1 MKHIARQLLC
11 LLLAVCLCAG
21 MICVTTAASTEEL
34 PPMGSLARKVVDSC
48 EYTLDLGNWSTVA
61 SEGGAGHLQGICTD
75 DEGNYLYASFTN
87 MLVKVDMHTGRIAG
101 TVTGLAA
108 GSISSGAHIGD
119 ICYYDG
125 KIYGSLEYKAS
136 ERWYIC
142 VFNGD
147 KITEMDM
154 PYTTPGV
161 MYGLYV
167 PQVGDDFRNELTA
180 GEHSNSAASM
190 GHRYGTGGID
200 GITFG
205 TLPGRGYDTNGDG
218 TVDQSTGDK
227 RYMIVTYG
235 PYGNAQRY
243 DNENFV
249 FLVYDPENITS
260 DNLLPFTED
269 LLTQDYTENQK
280 LFYKHKLFCYA
291 GNQTYGVQQLEYDE
305 KTGDLWLECYDRPS
319 GSEFPGTSRYVID
332 GSVPLYMDTVEV
344 GQSVTGD
351 AAGFVTQAEAK
362 ATAACYTDYED
373 ADSDGDKTEQETGWH
388 MTLKCLC
395 GSGKTLQNDHTAQTY
410 GKTGKACKICG
421 KGSQFSTGLRSLGND
436 YFYGATSGSTE
447 VNGKTYQWGTAS
459 LYRLNRDTYIFEKLT
474 EPARLLMSY
483 TMDAADTYEKD
494 GKVYLK
500 DASGNG
506 HDALV
511 EGTYAAIGQGGKEN
525 TALGFCGDQYGSV
538 LDRVAV
544 TAEGMKYIND
554 AVEDTYSYSFWLKN
568 DVEMDRFTP
577 IIGMYRDETLQKGLY
592 DAVFEWRYRTSPT
605 VISHVNT
612 GSPVYETFADGKS
625 YITKPGTSGGD
636 GSTYVIG
643 YWPEPEKAGIGK
655 WTHWVVVKSGSNVVT
670 YQNGV
675 QVNSANRANNT
686 KDDILSAFEI
696 GGYINRNWID
706 SNVRTRL
713 TGLVDDVRIYAGGLT
728 QSEVTRLYNGGA
740 AESAET
746 GTGAVAASSER
757 TFGSYTGE
765 TLAEQ
770 EDPIVYLKM
779 DETGTVKDYSG
790 NDINAET
797 SAYVSAAANKEN
809 QADRSLYFDGRS
821 HVKQTKLS
829 LSKDNTAWLSAQL
842 NATKKLTIS
851 FWMNAAFENSH
862 RMSILGI
869 YDKQGRP
876 MGTFETR
883 GILGQDR
890 RMDGKFA
897 IAFTAAKPYSGS
909 GVIDEKTYEQLA
921 ITDTTTY
928 TIPTDGNYMHYGDKQ
943 IGQWYHVVGELDGTA
958 NTLSLYLDGQL
969 VQQVSIA
976 ADTLGEIG
984 YFQVGQPAGRWYQYE
999 NATNTGENQP
1009 SANSCQGWAMRDG
1022 FSGTI
1027 DEIKIFNRILN
1038 AEEVSALYSTSVEG
1052 HTLTHVEAKDATCA
1066 AGGNIG
1072 YWMCSDEGCGKWFS
1086 DAEGKTVIEDHDSVK
1101 TAIDATKHGQ
1111 NLSKINAVEATCTA
1125 DGVLE
1130 YWTCSACNKNFSNAE
1145 GTEEITDLDTWKTS
1159 DGKIPA
1165 TGHNWSTEWS
1175 SDETHHWH
1183 ACSGCD
1189 EKNDVTTHTPGA
1201 AATEKDP
1208 QTCTVCGYIIASAT
1222 GHIHHTTTQ
1231 VPAVEA
1237 TCVDKG
1243 HRAYYTCSGCS
1254 KLFADENATEEL
1266 TEADVTPKT
1275 DPTNHVGGTEV
1286 LNAKDA
1292 TYTEEGYTGDT
1303 CCKSCHAVIS
1313 YGHVI
1318 PKLTPVPTPIIPVTP
1333 SEPAQLPFNPNAG
1346 ANTTKFPFADVP
1358 SDSWYY
1364 SSVKAAWE
1372 NGLIDGVTANEFKP
1386 NATLTVAQTIKL
1398 AAALHQLDRTGEV
1411 SLKNGGA
1418 NWYDSYVNYAVV
1430 NGIIEKDYANYTK
1443 AQMNAPVT
1451 RGEFV
1456 HIFHGAESTYKAI
1469 NQVADDAIPDVKSG
1483 DAFASDIYEFYRA
1496 GILTGSDAKGTFHP
1510 ASSIK
1515 RSEVATI
1522 LLRMFETSARK
1533 SISLS

>member
-1 MKHIARQLLC
+1 MEQRKFYQPDILSHLAEIVQKNTRAYTTDFDFDAKRLWDSAQETDMERRSFLWMCRLL
-11 LLLAVCLCAG
+11 G
-21 MICVTTAASTEEL
+21 TWCVLERE
-34 PPMGSLARKVVDSC
+34 VF
-48 EYTLDLGNWSTVA
+48 LD
-61 SEGGAGHLQGICTD
+61 D
-75 DEGNYLYASFTN
+75 

-142 VFNGD
+142 VFDGA

-167 PQVGDDFRNELTA
+167 PQVGDDFKNELTA
-180 GEHSNSAASM
+180 GEHRNSATSM

-205 TLPGRGYDTNGDG
+205 TLPGRGYDTTGDG

-999 NATNTGENQP
+999 NAANTGENQP

-1022 FSGTI
+1022 FVGTI
-1027 DEIKIFNRILN
+1027 DEIKIFNRILS
-1038 AEEVSALYSTSVEG
+1038 ADEVSALYSTSVEG

-1066 AGGNIG
+1066 AGGNID
-1072 YWMCSDEGCGKWFS
+1072 YWTCSDEGCGKWFS

-1101 TAIDATKHGQ
+1101 TAIDVAKHGQ

-1125 DGVLE
+1125 DGVQA
-1130 YWTCSACNKNFSNAE
+1130 YWTCSACNKNFSDSE
-1145 GTEEITDLDTWKTS
+1145 GKIVIKDLETWKTGA
-1159 DGKIPA
+1159 GKSSS
-1165 TGHNWSTEWS
+1165 TGHKWSTEWS

-1201 AATEKDP
+1201 AATEEQP
-1208 QTCTVCGYIIASAT
+1208 QTCTECGYVLKQAL
-1222 GHIHHTTTQ
+1222 GHQHVNHLTS
-1231 VPAVEA
+1231 VVEKTA
-1237 TCVDKG
+1237 TCKEEG
-1243 HRAYYTCSGCS
+1243 NIAYWRCECGS
-1254 KLFADENATEEL
+1254 LFKDAAATIMVTAEQV
-1266 TEADVTPKT
+1266 TTPK
-1275 DPTNHVGGTEV
+1275 DLTNHVGGTEV
-1286 LNAKDA
+1286 RDA
-1292 TYTEEGYTGDT
+1292 RAATETSEGYTGDT
-1303 CCKSCHAVIS
+1303 YCLSCKAKIAS
-1313 YGHVI
+1313 GTVI
-1318 PKLTPVPTPIIPVTP
+1318 PKLTPAPAPVIPVTP
-1333 SEPAQLPFNPNAG
+1333 SEPAKNPFNPNAG
-1346 ANTTKFPFADVP
+1346 SNVSKFPFLDVP

-1372 NGLIDGVTANEFKP
+1372 NDLIDGVTANEFKP
-1386 NATLTVAQTIKL
+1386 DATLTVAQTIKL
-1398 AAALHQLDRTGEV
+1398 AAALHQLDKTGTV

-1418 NWYDSYVNYAVV
+1418 NWYDSYVNYAVT

-1456 HIFHGAESTYKAI
+1456 HIFHGAEEAYKAI
-1469 NQVADDAIPDVKSG
+1469 NTVADNAIPDVKAT
-1483 DAFASDIYEFYRA
+1483 DKFAAEIYEFYRA
-1496 GILTGSDAKGTFHP
+1496 GILTGSDAKGTFHS
-1510 ASSIK
+1510 ASTIK

>member
-1 MKHIARQLLC
+1 MF
-11 LLLAVCLCAG
+11 
-21 MICVTTAASTEEL
+21 
-34 PPMGSLARKVVDSC
+34 D
-48 EYTLDLGNWSTVA
+48 
-61 SEGGAGHLQGICTD
+61 GA
-75 DEGNYLYASFTN
+75 
-87 MLVKVDMHTGRIAG
+87 
-101 TVTGLAA
+101 
-108 GSISSGAHIGD
+108 
-119 ICYYDG
+119 
-125 KIYGSLEYKAS
+125 
-136 ERWYIC
+136 
-142 VFNGD
+142 

-167 PQVGDDFRNELTA
+167 PQVGDDFKNELTA
-180 GEHSNSAASM
+180 GEHRNSATSM

-205 TLPGRGYDTNGDG
+205 TLPGRGYDTTGDG

-592 DAVFEWRYRTSPT
+592 DAVFEWRYRTSPA

-625 YITKPGTSGGD
+625 YITKPGTGGGD
-636 GSTYVIG
+636 GSTYVLG
-643 YWPEPEKAGIGK
+643 YSPAPEKAGIGK

-728 QSEVTRLYNGGA
+728 QSEVTKLYNGGA
-740 AESAET
+740 AESAETGT

-757 TFGSYTGE
+757 TFGSYTGK

-770 EDPIVYLKM
+770 EGPIVYLKM
-779 DETGTVKDYSG
+779 DETGRVKDYSG
-790 NDINAET
+790 NNIHAET

-829 LSKDNTAWLSAQL
+829 LSDDNTAWLSAQL
-842 NATKKLTIS
+842 NATKKVTIS

-876 MGTFETR
+876 TGTFETR

-909 GVIDEKTYEQLA
+909 GVIDEKNYEQLA

-928 TIPTDGNYMHYGDKQ
+928 TISTDGSYKHYGDKQ

-984 YFQVGQPAGRWYQYE
+984 YFLVGQPAGRWYQYE
-999 NATNTGENQP
+999 NASNGNENGG
-1009 SANSCQGWAMRDG
+1009 ATDRQGWAMRDG
-1022 FSGTI
+1022 FVGSI

-1038 AEEVSALYSTSVEG
+1038 AEEVSALYSTSVES

-1066 AGGNIG
+1066 AEGNIE
-1072 YWMCSDEGCGKWFS
+1072 YWMCTDEGCGKWFS
-1086 DAEGKTVIEDHDSVK
+1086 DADGKTVIENHDRVK
-1101 TAIDATKHGQ
+1101 VAIDPAKHGQ
-1111 NLSKINAVEATCTA
+1111 NLSKINAVKATCTE
-1125 DGVLE
+1125 DGVNE
-1130 YWTCSACNKNFSNAE
+1130 YWTCSACSKHFSDAE
-1145 GTEEITDLDTWKTS
+1145 GTSVIEDLDAWKTG
-1159 DGKIPA
+1159 DGKISS
-1165 TGHNWSTEWS
+1165 TGHKWSTEWS
-1175 SDETHHWH
+1175 KDETTHWH
-1183 ACSGCD
+1183 KCSVCYAEND
-1189 EKNDVTTHTPGA
+1189 EAAHTPGP
-1201 AATEKDP
+1201 AATEEQP
-1208 QTCTVCGYIIASAT
+1208 QTCTECGYVLKQAL
-1222 GHIHHTTTQ
+1222 GHQHVNHLTSVAEKT
-1231 VPAVEA
+1231 A
-1237 TCVDKG
+1237 TCKEEG
-1243 HRAYYTCSGCS
+1243 NIAYWRCECGS
-1254 KLFADENATEEL
+1254 LFKDAAATIMVTAEQV
-1266 TEADVTPKT
+1266 TTPK
-1275 DPTNHVGGTEV
+1275 DLTNHVGGTEV
-1286 LNAKDA
+1286 RDA
-1292 TYTEEGYTGDT
+1292 RAATETSEGYTGDT
-1303 CCKSCHAVIS
+1303 YCLSCKAKIAS
-1313 YGHVI
+1313 GTVI
-1318 PKLTPVPTPIIPVTP
+1318 PKLTPAPTPVIPVTP
-1333 SEPAQLPFNPNAG
+1333 SEPAQNPFNPNAG
-1346 ANTTKFPFADVP
+1346 SDTTKFPFTDVP

-1372 NGLIDGVTANEFKP
+1372 NDLIDGVTANKFKP

-1398 AAALHQLDRTGEV
+1398 ATALHQLDRTGEV
-1411 SLKNGGA
+1411 SLKNSGS
-1418 NWYDSYVNYAVV
+1418 NWYDNYVNYAVV
-1430 NGIIEKDYANYTK
+1430 NGIIEQDYANYSK

-1456 HIFHGAESTYKAI
+1456 HIFHGAEEAYKAI
-1469 NQVADDAIPDVKSG
+1469 NTVADNAIPDVKTT
-1483 DAFASDIYEFYRA
+1483 DKFAAEIYEFYRA
-1496 GILTGSDAKGTFHP
+1496 GILTGSDAKGTFHS
-1510 ASSIK
+1510 ASTIK
-1515 RSEVATI
+1515 RSEAAAI
-1522 LLRMFETSARK
+1522 LLRMFEASARK
-1533 SISLS
+1533 SIILN

>member
-1 MKHIARQLLC
+1 MKHIARRLLC
-11 LLLAVCLCAG
+11 LLLAVALCAG
-21 MICVTTAASTEEL
+21 MICVTAAASTEEL
-34 PPMGSLARKVVDSC
+34 PPEGSLARKVVDSC
-48 EYTLDLGNWSTVA
+48 EYTLDLGSWSTVA
-61 SEGGAGHLQGICTD
+61 AEGGAGHLQGICTD

-87 MLVKVDMHTGRIAG
+87 MLVKVDMHTGKIVG

-108 GSISSGAHIGD
+108 GSISRGAHIGD

-142 VFNGD
+142 VFDGD

-167 PQVGDDFRNELTA
+167 PQVGDDFKNNLTA
-180 GEHSNSAASM
+180 GEHTNSADSM

-205 TLPGRGYDTNGDG
+205 TLPGRGYDTDGDG
-218 TVDQSTGDK
+218 TVDRSTGDK

-235 PYGNAQRY
+235 PYGNAKRY

-249 FLVYDPENITS
+249 FLVYDPKNITS
-260 DNLLPFTED
+260 DNLLPFTEE
-269 LLTQDYTENQK
+269 LLTREYTDNQK
-280 LFYKHKLFCYA
+280 LLYEHKLFCYA

-305 KTGDLWLECYDRPS
+305 ETGDLWLECYGRPN
-319 GSEFPGTSRYVID
+319 GTEFPNTSRYVID

-351 AAGFVTQAEAK
+351 ADGFVTKEAAQ
-362 ATAACYTDYED
+362 ATAKCYTDYED
-373 ADSDGDKTEQETGWH
+373 ADGDEDKTEQETGWH

-395 GSGKTLQNDHTAQTY
+395 GSGKTLQNDHTATVY
-410 GKTGKACKICG
+410 GQTGKSCRICG
-421 KGSQFSTGLRSLGND
+421 KGSQFSTGLRSLGHD
-436 YFYGATSGSTE
+436 YFYGATSGSNT
-447 VNGKTYQWGTAS
+447 VDGKTYQWGTAS
-459 LYRLNRDTYIFEKLT
+459 LYKLNRNTYNFVKLT
-474 EPARLLMSY
+474 APAKLLMSY

-511 EGTYAAIGQGGKEN
+511 EGTYAAVGQGGKEN
-525 TALGFCGDQYGSV
+525 TALGFRGDQYGSV

-592 DAVFEWRYRTSPT
+592 DAVFEWRYRTSPAVT
-605 VISHVNT
+605 SHVNT

-625 YITKPGTSGGD
+625 YITKPGTNGGD
-636 GSTYVIG
+636 GSTYVLG
-643 YWPEPEKAGIGK
+643 NGSATPDKAGIGK
-655 WTHWVVVKSGSNVVT
+655 WTHWAVVKSGSNVVT

-675 QVNSANRANNT
+675 QVNSENRANNT

-728 QSEVTRLYNGGA
+728 QGEVVKLYADGA
-740 AESAET
+740 AESTET

-765 TLAEQ
+765 TLTEQ
-770 EDPIVYLKM
+770 NDPIVYLKM

-790 NDINAET
+790 NEINAET
-797 SAYVSAAANKEN
+797 TSYVSTAVNKEN
-809 QADRSLYFDGRS
+809 QAGRSLYFDGRS

-829 LSKDNTAWLSAQL
+829 LSEDNTAWLSAQL

-928 TIPTDGNYMHYGDKQ
+928 TISTDGSYKHYGDKQ

-969 VQQVSIA
+969 VQQVSITA
-976 ADTLGEIG
+976 NTLGEIG
-984 YFQVGQPAGRWYQYE
+984 YFHVGQPAGRWYQYE
-999 NATNTGENQP
+999 NASNGYENSGATGR
-1009 SANSCQGWAMRDG
+1009 QGWAMRDG
-1022 FSGTI
+1022 FVGSI
-1027 DEIKIFNRILN
+1027 DDLRIYNRILSDD
-1038 AEEVSALYSTSVEG
+1038 EVYTLYTS
-1052 HTLTHVEAKDATCA
+1052 
-1066 AGGNIG
+1066 
-1072 YWMCSDEGCGKWFS
+1072 
-1086 DAEGKTVIEDHDSVK
+1086 
-1101 TAIDATKHGQ
+1101 
-1111 NLSKINAVEATCTA
+1111 
-1125 DGVLE
+1125 
-1130 YWTCSACNKNFSNAE
+1130 
-1145 GTEEITDLDTWKTS
+1145 GTEECFDKASLEYLYNANINRD
-1159 DGKIPA
+1159 
-1165 TGHNWSTEWS
+1165 S
-1175 SDETHHWH
+1175 SDYASGWTAFEIALENANIILQKET
-1183 ACSGCD
+1183 ATSQEIIAAKSALETAITCLRP
-1189 EKNDVTTHTPGA
+1189 KNA
-1201 AATEKDP
+1201 
-1208 QTCTVCGYIIASAT
+1208 QTCVCG
-1222 GHIHHTTTQ
+1222 
-1231 VPAVEA
+1231 
-1237 TCVDKG
+1237 
-1243 HRAYYTCSGCS
+1243 CSCGCI
-1254 KLFADENATEEL
+1254 
-1266 TEADVTPKT
+1266 
-1275 DPTNHVGGTEV
+1275 GG
-1286 LNAKDA
+1286 
-1292 TYTEEGYTGDT
+1292 
-1303 CCKSCHAVIS
+1303 I
-1313 YGHVI
+1313 
-1318 PKLTPVPTPIIPVTP
+1318 
-1333 SEPAQLPFNPNAG
+1333 
-1346 ANTTKFPFADVP
+1346 
-1358 SDSWYY
+1358 
-1364 SSVKAAWE
+1364 
-1372 NGLIDGVTANEFKP
+1372 
-1386 NATLTVAQTIKL
+1386 
-1398 AAALHQLDRTGEV
+1398 
-1411 SLKNGGA
+1411 
-1418 NWYDSYVNYAVV
+1418 
-1430 NGIIEKDYANYTK
+1430 
-1443 AQMNAPVT
+1443 
-1451 RGEFV
+1451 
-1456 HIFHGAESTYKAI
+1456 
-1469 NQVADDAIPDVKSG
+1469 
-1483 DAFASDIYEFYRA
+1483 
-1496 GILTGSDAKGTFHP
+1496 
-1510 ASSIK
+1510 
-1515 RSEVATI
+1515 
-1522 LLRMFETSARK
+1522 TSP
-1533 SISLS
+1533 

>member
-1 MKHIARQLLC
+1 
-11 LLLAVCLCAG
+11 
-21 MICVTTAASTEEL
+21 
-34 PPMGSLARKVVDSC
+34 
-48 EYTLDLGNWSTVA
+48 
-61 SEGGAGHLQGICTD
+61 
-75 DEGNYLYASFTN
+75 
-87 MLVKVDMHTGRIAG
+87 
-101 TVTGLAA
+101 
-108 GSISSGAHIGD
+108 
-119 ICYYDG
+119 
-125 KIYGSLEYKAS
+125 
-136 ERWYIC
+136 
-142 VFNGD
+142 
-147 KITEMDM
+147 
-154 PYTTPGV
+154 

-167 PQVGDDFRNELTA
+167 PQVGDDFKNELTA
-180 GEHSNSAASM
+180 GEHRNSATSM

-205 TLPGRGYDTNGDG
+205 TLPGRGYDTTGDG

-999 NATNTGENQP
+999 NAANTGENQP

-1022 FSGTI
+1022 FVGSI
-1027 DEIKIFNRILN
+1027 DEIKIFNRILR
-1038 AEEVSALYSTSVEG
+1038 ADEVSALYSTSVEG

-1066 AGGNIG
+1066 AEGNIE
-1072 YWMCSDEGCGKWFS
+1072 YWMCTDEGCGKWFS
-1086 DAEGKTVIEDHDSVK
+1086 DAEGKTVIENHDSVK

-1111 NLSKINAVEATCTA
+1111 NLRKINAVEATCTA

-1130 YWTCSACNKNFSNAE
+1130 YWTCSACNKNFSDSE
-1145 GTEEITDLDTWKTS
+1145 GKIVIEDLETWKTG
-1159 DGKIPA
+1159 DGKISS
-1165 TGHNWSTEWS
+1165 TGHKWSTEWS
-1175 SDETHHWH
+1175 KDEATHWH
-1183 ACSGCD
+1183 ECSVCNA
-1189 EKNDVTTHTPGA
+1189 KNDEAVHTPDREA
-1201 AATEKDP
+1201 PTETNAKK
-1208 QTCTVCGYIIASAT
+1208 CAVCDYTIEAEL
-1222 GHIHHTTTQ
+1222 GHQHVNHLTPVAEKT
-1231 VPAVEA
+1231 A
-1237 TCVDKG
+1237 TCKEDG
-1243 HRAYYTCSGCS
+1243 NIAYWRCECGS
-1254 KLFADENATEEL
+1254 LFKDADATIS
-1266 TEADVTPKT
+1266 VTAEQVVTK
-1275 DPTNHVGGTEV
+1275 DSNNHVGGTEIRD
-1286 LNAKDA
+1286 AKDA

-1303 CCKSCHAVIS
+1303 YCLGCGNKIAEGHA
-1313 YGHVI
+1313 I
-1318 PKLTPVPTPIIPVTP
+1318 PKLTPAPAPVIPVTP
-1333 SEPAQLPFNPNAG
+1333 SEPAKNPFNPNAG
-1346 ANTTKFPFADVP
+1346 SNVSKFPFLDVP

-1372 NGLIDGVTANEFKP
+1372 NDLIDGVTANEFKP

-1456 HIFHGAESTYKAI
+1456 HIFHGAEEAYKAI
-1469 NQVADDAIPDVKSG
+1469 NTVADNAIPDVKAT
-1483 DAFASDIYEFYRA
+1483 DKFAPEIYEFYRA
-1496 GILTGSDAKGTFHP
+1496 GILTGSDAKGTFHS
-1510 ASSIK
+1510 ASTIK

>member
-1 MKHIARQLLC
+1 MP
-11 LLLAVCLCAG
+11 
-21 MICVTTAASTEEL
+21 EE
-34 PPMGSLARKVVDSC
+34 K
-48 EYTLDLGNWSTVA
+48 T
-61 SEGGAGHLQGICTD
+61 
-75 DEGNYLYASFTN
+75 
-87 MLVKVDMHTGRIAG
+87 
-101 TVTGLAA
+101 
-108 GSISSGAHIGD
+108 
-119 ICYYDG
+119 
-125 KIYGSLEYKAS
+125 
-136 ERWYIC
+136 
-142 VFNGD
+142 
-147 KITEMDM
+147 
-154 PYTTPGV
+154 
-161 MYGLYV
+161 
-167 PQVGDDFRNELTA
+167 
-180 GEHSNSAASM
+180 
-190 GHRYGTGGID
+190 
-200 GITFG
+200 
-205 TLPGRGYDTNGDG
+205 
-218 TVDQSTGDK
+218 
-227 RYMIVTYG
+227 
-235 PYGNAQRY
+235 
-243 DNENFV
+243 
-249 FLVYDPENITS
+249 
-260 DNLLPFTED
+260 
-269 LLTQDYTENQK
+269 K
-280 LFYKHKLFCYA
+280 L
-291 GNQTYGVQQLEYDE
+291 GNQTAPDTKSDAAKLPNAPPKTE
-305 KTGDLWLECYDRPS
+305 KTPDHAASEKAAPATAQKKTEAPVKPPETPGKELPTTAKSPEKAVVGKAEPAADIKKPDIAAKPPDKHKGDKAAALPGAK
-319 GSEFPGTSRYVID
+319 GSEVPAKTPDKGNATKTTS
-332 GSVPLYMDTVEV
+332 PP
-344 GQSVTGD
+344 
-351 AAGFVTQAEAK
+351 AK
-362 ATAACYTDYED
+362 AAEKSAIEKVSATPDPQK
-373 ADSDGDKTEQETGWH
+373 AD
-388 MTLKCLC
+388 
-395 GSGKTLQNDHTAQTY
+395 
-410 GKTGKACKICG
+410 
-421 KGSQFSTGLRSLGND
+421 
-436 YFYGATSGSTE
+436 
-447 VNGKTYQWGTAS
+447 
-459 LYRLNRDTYIFEKLT
+459 
-474 EPARLLMSY
+474 
-483 TMDAADTYEKD
+483 
-494 GKVYLK
+494 
-500 DASGNG
+500 
-506 HDALV
+506 
-511 EGTYAAIGQGGKEN
+511 
-525 TALGFCGDQYGSV
+525 
-538 LDRVAV
+538 
-544 TAEGMKYIND
+544 
-554 AVEDTYSYSFWLKN
+554 
-568 DVEMDRFTP
+568 
-577 IIGMYRDETLQKGLY
+577 
-592 DAVFEWRYRTSPT
+592 
-605 VISHVNT
+605 
-612 GSPVYETFADGKS
+612 
-625 YITKPGTSGGD
+625 TKPGTSGGD

-999 NATNTGENQP
+999 NAANTGENQP

-1022 FSGTI
+1022 FVGTI
-1027 DEIKIFNRILN
+1027 DEIKIFNRILS
-1038 AEEVSALYSTSVEG
+1038 ADEVSALYSTSVEG

-1066 AGGNIG
+1066 AGGNID
-1072 YWMCSDEGCGKWFS
+1072 YWTCSDEGCGKWFS

-1101 TAIDATKHGQ
+1101 TAIDVAKHGQ

-1125 DGVLE
+1125 DGVQA
-1130 YWTCSACNKNFSNAE
+1130 YWTCSACNKNFSDSE
-1145 GTEEITDLDTWKTS
+1145 GKIVIKDLETWKTGA
-1159 DGKIPA
+1159 GKSSS
-1165 TGHNWSTEWS
+1165 TGHKWSTEWS

-1201 AATEKDP
+1201 AATEEQP
-1208 QTCTVCGYIIASAT
+1208 QTCTECGYVLKQAL
-1222 GHIHHTTTQ
+1222 GHQHVNHLTS
-1231 VPAVEA
+1231 VVEKTA
-1237 TCVDKG
+1237 TCKEESNI
-1243 HRAYYTCSGCS
+1243 AYWRCECGS
-1254 KLFADENATEEL
+1254 LFKDAAATIMVTAEQV
-1266 TEADVTPKT
+1266 TTPK
-1275 DPTNHVGGTEV
+1275 DLTNHVGGTEV
-1286 LNAKDA
+1286 RDA
-1292 TYTEEGYTGDT
+1292 RAATETSEGYTGDT
-1303 CCKSCHAVIS
+1303 YCLSCKAKIAS
-1313 YGHVI
+1313 GTVI
-1318 PKLTPVPTPIIPVTP
+1318 PKLTPAPAPVIPVTP
-1333 SEPAQLPFNPNAG
+1333 SEPAKNPFNPNAG
-1346 ANTTKFPFADVP
+1346 SNVSKFPFLDVP

-1372 NGLIDGVTANEFKP
+1372 NDLIDGVTANEFKP
-1386 NATLTVAQTIKL
+1386 DATLTVAQTIKL
-1398 AAALHQLDRTGEV
+1398 AAALHQLDKTGTV

-1418 NWYDSYVNYAVV
+1418 NWYDSYVNYAVT

-1456 HIFHGAESTYKAI
+1456 HIFHGAEEAYKAI
-1469 NQVADDAIPDVKSG
+1469 NTVADNAIPDVKAT
-1483 DAFASDIYEFYRA
+1483 DKFAAEIYEFYRA
-1496 GILTGSDAKGTFHP
+1496 GILTGSDAKGTFHS
-1510 ASSIK
+1510 ASTIK
-1515 RSEVATI
+1515 RSEAAAI
-1522 LLRMFETSARK
+1522 LLRMFEAAARV
-1533 SISLS
+1533 SIDLP

>member
-1 MKHIARQLLC
+1 
-11 LLLAVCLCAG
+11 
-21 MICVTTAASTEEL
+21 
-34 PPMGSLARKVVDSC
+34 
-48 EYTLDLGNWSTVA
+48 
-61 SEGGAGHLQGICTD
+61 
-75 DEGNYLYASFTN
+75 
-87 MLVKVDMHTGRIAG
+87 MHTGRIAG

-180 GEHSNSAASM
+180 GEHRNSATSM

-205 TLPGRGYDTNGDG
+205 TLPGRGYDTTGDG

-319 GSEFPGTSRYVID
+319 GSEFPSASRYVID

-351 AAGFVTQAEAK
+351 AAGFVSQAGAK

-436 YFYGATSGSTE
+436 YFYGATSGSKE

-459 LYRLNRDTYIFEKLT
+459 LYRLNRDTYTFEKLT

-592 DAVFEWRYRTSPT
+592 DAVFEWRYRTAPA

-625 YITKPGTSGGD
+625 YITKPGTGGGD
-636 GSTYVIG
+636 GSTYVLG
-643 YWPEPEKAGIGK
+643 YSPAPEKAGIGK

-728 QSEVTRLYNGGA
+728 QSEVTKLYNGGA

-790 NDINAET
+790 NDIHAET

-809 QADRSLYFDGRS
+809 QAGRSLYFDGRS

-897 IAFTAAKPYSGS
+897 IAFTAAKPYSDS

-921 ITDTTTY
+921 ITDTATY
-928 TIPTDGNYMHYGDKQ
+928 TIGTDGSYKHYGDKQ

-976 ADTLGEIG
+976 SDTLGEIG

-999 NATNTGENQP
+999 NAANTGENQT
-1009 SANSCQGWAMRDG
+1009 SANGRQGWAMRDG
-1022 FSGTI
+1022 FVGTI
-1027 DEIKIFNRILN
+1027 DEIKIFNRILS
-1038 AEEVSALYSTSVEG
+1038 ADEVSALYSTSVEG

-1066 AGGNIG
+1066 AEGNID
-1072 YWMCSDEGCGKWFS
+1072 YWTCSDEGCGKWFS

-1145 GTEEITDLDTWKTS
+1145 GTKEITDLDAWKTS
-1159 DGKIPA
+1159 DGKISS
-1165 TGHNWSTEWS
+1165 TGHKWSTEWS
-1175 SDETHHWH
+1175 KDETHHWH

-1189 EKNDVTTHTPGA
+1189 EKNDVKPHTPGS
-1201 AATEKDP
+1201 AATENDP
-1208 QTCTVCGYIIASAT
+1208 QTCTVCGYIIAPAT
-1222 GHIHHTTTQ
+1222 GHIHHTTTL

-1237 TCVDKG
+1237 TCVDEG

-1254 KLFADENATEEL
+1254 KLFADENATKEL

-1303 CCKSCHAVIS
+1303 YCLGCGNKIAGGHA
-1313 YGHVI
+1313 I
-1318 PKLTPVPTPIIPVTP
+1318 PKLTPAPAPVLPVIP
-1333 SEPAQLPFNPNAG
+1333 SKPAQLPFNPNAG
-1346 ANTTKFPFADVP
+1346 SSVSKFPFTDVP

-1372 NGLIDGVTANEFKP
+1372 NDLIDGVTVNEFKP

-1411 SLKNGGA
+1411 SLTNGGS
-1418 NWYDSYVNYAVV
+1418 NWYENYVNYAVT
-1430 NGIIEKDYANYTK
+1430 NGIIEKEYANYTQ

-1456 HIFHGAESTYKAI
+1456 HIFHGAEEAYKAI
-1469 NQVADDAIPDVKSG
+1469 NTVADNAIPDVKAT
-1483 DAFASDIYEFYRA
+1483 DKFAAEIYEFYRA
-1496 GILTGSDAKGTFHP
+1496 GILTGSDAKGTFYS
-1510 ASSIK
+1510 ASTIK

-1522 LLRMFETSARK
+1522 MLRMFETSARK